1 MTIHID
7 VECVSFEAPE
17 YGVSVEDESDSL
29 SQEFLGMVQEHI
41 KKLIGG
47 KIDPFKLQAWRHY
60 RGVPLMM
67 VSLGDELMVYAAEDT
82 SEPGAPSR
90 KISCMFVGARS
101 EGYRGQDGAW
111 DGSDDSLWQDLIE
124 TRCRLWFTS

>member
-1 MTIHID
+1 MPNYIE
-7 VECVSFEAPE
+7 VECVSFAAPE

-60 RGVPLMM
+60 HGVPLMM
-67 VSLGDELMVYAAEDT
+67 LSLGDELMVYAAEDT
-82 SEPGAPSR
+82 SEPGASSR

-101 EGYRGQDGAW
+101 QGYQGLDGTW
-111 DGSDDSLWQDLIE
+111 DGNDDSLWHDVIE
-124 TRCRLWFTS
+124 TRCGLWFTY